1 MDTVT
6 LIAPGIRRAATA
18 ERIEQALESVGGVR
32 RAAVDTRSRWVTIT
46 FDPDQV
52 GVWDLVTCIESEGFP
67 VGGLMPTIASDRPVA
82 LRGGR
87 S

>member
-6 LIAPGIRRAATA
+6 LIVPGIRRAATA
-18 ERIEQALESVGGVR
+18 ERIQRALESVKGVR
-32 RAAVDTRSRWVTIT
+32 RAAVDVRSRWVTIS

-52 GVWDLVTCIESEGFP
+52 GVWELVTRIESEGFP
-67 VGGLMPTIASDRPVA
+67 VGGLMPTIASDRPPA
-82 LRGGR
+82 LRGNR

>member
-6 LIAPGIRRAATA
+6 LIVPGIRRAATA

-52 GVWDLVTCIESEGFP
+52 GVWDW
-67 VGGLMPTIASDRPVA
+67 
-82 LRGGR
+82 
-87 S
+87 